1 MATDQDTT
9 ANTDDKK
16 HQATPPGTSSQSL
29 ADSEMSV
36 GKGALNT
43 EPGDEQE
50 NKEADRNAVRPGQGL
65 APSEAAPKADWG
77 GQFGNSVQPV
87 YHDAD
92 RLENQLASPG
102 RGEFGPQDTGG
113 TQGGYGNQY
122 RANDVYGGQ
131 LGSQP
136 VNTGG
141 YQGGRPENNTGTDE
155 YNPQGSTFGH
165 ATATPL
171 AGTTVDPHYRN
182 DNASPTAPDSGFSE
196 DYGHSSLV
204 GGAGNAQAGTSHERN
219 QSADYDYIPS
229 QGSAR
234 DEQPGTSYNPQPTV
248 HGRTGELN
256 GANEP
261 GPNREAATPTGS
273 DSRTGYTRTEGET
286 SYQGNSGEGIGSKG
300 GSYNDPNDSSNPAA
314 ADGGAAQQDYS
325 RDAQNNAPVPPHDNG
340 SDYGTMPRRNAGRD
354 NDADRS

>member
-1 MATDQDTT
+1 MTT
-9 ANTDDKK
+9 QPDNTENTADKK
-16 HQATPPGTSSQSL
+16 QETNTPGTSSQSL

-36 GKGALNT
+36 GQGALNAG
-43 EPGDEQE
+43 PGDEQE
-50 NKEADRNAVRPGQGL
+50 NKEADRNAVRPGA
-65 APSEAAPKADWG
+65 APTDEAPKADWG
-77 GQFGNSVQPV
+77 GNFGNSVQPV
-87 YHDAD
+87 YHDDD
-92 RLENQLASPG
+92 RRENQLASPG
-102 RGEFGPQDTGG
+102 RGEFGPQGPGG

-122 RANDVYGGQ
+122 RADDVYGAQPGT
-131 LGSQP
+131 QP
-136 VNTGG
+136 VSAGG

-165 ATATPL
+165 EPATPL
-171 AGTTVDPHYRN
+171 AGTTVDAHYRN

-204 GGAGNAQAGTSHERN
+204 GGAGTSHSGTSHERN
-219 QSADYDYIPS
+219 QSADYGYIPS
-229 QGSAR
+229 QKDQR
-234 DEQPGTSYNPQPTV
+234 DTQQGTTYNPQPTV

-273 DSRTGYTRTEGET
+273 DSRTGYTRTEGEA

-300 GSYNDPNDSSNPAA
+300 GSYNDPNTPMNPAA
-314 ADGGAAQQDYS
+314 GASSPTKDDYS
-325 RDAQNNAPVPPHDNG
+325 RDAQNDAPVPPHDNG

>member
-1 MATDQDTT
+1 MATPQDTT
-9 ANTDDKK
+9 ENTDDKK
-16 HQATPPGTSSQSL
+16 HQANSPGTSSQSL

-36 GKGALNT
+36 GKGALDT

-50 NKEADRNAVRPGQGL
+50 NKEADRNAVQPGS
-65 APSEAAPKADWG
+65 APSNEAPKADWG
-77 GQFGNSVQPV
+77 GQFGNSVEPI
-87 YHDAD
+87 YRDAD
-92 RLENQLASPG
+92 RLENQQASPG
-102 RGEFGPQDTGG
+102 RGEFGPQGTGG

-122 RANDVYGGQ
+122 RADDVYGGQ
-131 LGSQP
+131 LGTQP
-136 VNTGG
+136 VSSGG
-141 YQGGRPENNTGTDE
+141 YTGGRPENNTGTDE

-165 ATATPL
+165 EPATPL

-182 DNASPTAPDSGFSE
+182 DNASPTAPNSGFSE

-204 GGAGNAQAGTSHERN
+204 GGATNGHEVGNGRERN

-229 QGSAR
+229 QHDKR
-234 DEQPGTSYNPQPTV
+234 DEQQGTTYNPQPTV

-261 GPNREAATPTGS
+261 GPNQEAATPTGS
-273 DSRTGYTRTEGET
+273 DSRTGYTRPDGEA
-286 SYQGNSGEGIGSKG
+286 SYQGNSAEGIGSKG

-314 ADGGAAQQDYS
+314 ADGGAVQQEYS
-325 RDAQNNAPVPPHDNG
+325 RDAQNDAPVPPHDNG